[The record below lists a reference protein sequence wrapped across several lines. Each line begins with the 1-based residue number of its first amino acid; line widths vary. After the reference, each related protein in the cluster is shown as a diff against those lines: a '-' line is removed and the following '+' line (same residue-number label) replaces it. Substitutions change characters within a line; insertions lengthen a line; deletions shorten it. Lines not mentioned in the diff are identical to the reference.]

1 VPGDGGLTYVD
12 GQAAD
17 SLPLDDRGLNYG
29 DGLFET
35 IALREG
41 VPQHWPLHYARLADG
56 ATRLGIPCPASE
68 TLLQDLAAALP
79 AGAPSRLV
87 AKIIL
92 TRGSGGRGYAPPV
105 PSRPRRIVRLSAW
118 PEWPESHASEGITL
132 ALCATPLGR
141 NPSLAGIKHLNRLEQ
156 VLASQ
161 ELAASGAVEGL
172 MFDDLSRLIEGTRT
186 NVFLVAG
193 RELLTPRLDQCGIAG
208 VMRAIVIE
216 LARSL
221 SLHVTE
227 TRVERSLLFSANELF
242 VCNSLIGLWPVR
254 EILSPIGRSFGA
266 TPVTRRL
273 MQELAARDLAP

>member
-1 VPGDGGLTYVD
+1 MTYVD
-12 GQAAD
+12 GHPAD

-35 IALREG
+35 VALRHGE
-41 VPQHWPLHYARLADG
+41 PQHWALHYARLAEG
-56 ATRLGIPCPASE
+56 AARLGIDCPDAG
-68 TLLQDLAAALP
+68 TLRQDLSAALP
-79 AGAPSRLV
+79 APAPSRLV
-87 AKIIL
+87 AKIML

-105 PSRPRRIVRLSAW
+105 PSQTRRIVRLSGW
-118 PEWPESHASEGITL
+118 PEWPQSHAEEGISL
-132 ALCATPLGR
+132 SLCATPLAR
-141 NPSLAGIKHLNRLEQ
+141 NPLLAGIKHLNRLEQ

-161 ELAASGAVEGL
+161 ELATSGATEGL

-208 VMRAIVIE
+208 VMRALIID

-227 TRVERSLLFSANELF
+227 SRVERSLLFSANELF
-242 VCNSLIGLWPVR
+242 VCNSLIGIWPVR
-254 EILSPIGRSFGA
+254 EILSPIGRSFGSM
-266 TPVTRRL
+266 PVTRRL
-273 MQELAARDLAP
+273 MQEMKARDLAP